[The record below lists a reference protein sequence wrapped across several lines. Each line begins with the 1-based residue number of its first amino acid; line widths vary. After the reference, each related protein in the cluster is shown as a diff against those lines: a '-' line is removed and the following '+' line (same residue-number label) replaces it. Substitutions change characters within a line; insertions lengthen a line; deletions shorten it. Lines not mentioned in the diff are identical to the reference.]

1 MPSEPDIT
9 LLDRPAALRWLLA
22 TRPAFLLLA
31 VVAVA
36 IGLAA
41 AGRETDIEPL
51 GAGLTLLGAVLFHAA
66 VNVDNDYFDAING
79 SDADNPGR
87 LFPFTGGSRMIQ
99 NGVLSL
105 AQTRHLALGLYVAT
119 AAAGLFLVAKTGPW
133 LLGLGLLGALLGW
146 AYSAPPLVL
155 ASRGLGEMVVGA
167 GFGLLIPVGAA
178 LVQRGAPMVDAV
190 WAGAGFA
197 AMVTAILL
205 INEFPDREADRRA
218 GKRNLIVRLGPRR
231 GRWLYATALLLAAL
245 LPLALVLENRVPAT
259 TLLCLAALIPALPA
273 LVGVWRYAER
283 PERLTPA
290 IGATITAALGY
301 GVLTILGLSIS

>member
-31 VVAVA
+31 IVAA
-36 IGLAA
+36 GIGLAA
-41 AGRETDIEPL
+41 SARDGGIDALT
-51 GAGLTLLGAVLFHAA
+51 AGLTLLGAVLFHAA
-66 VNVDNDYFDAING
+66 VNVDNDYFDARNG
-79 SDADNPGR
+79 SDAANTRR

-99 NGVLSL
+99 NGVLTPP
-105 AQTRHLALGLYVAT
+105 QTRRLALGLYASTTIV
-119 AAAGLFLVAKTGPW
+119 GLALVVMTGPA
-133 LLGLGLLGALLGW
+133 LLLLGLLGVALGW
-146 AYSAPPLVL
+146 AYSAPPLAL
-155 ASRGLGEMVVGA
+155 AGRGVGEITVGT
-167 GFGLLIPVGAA
+167 GFGLLIPLGAD
-178 LVQRGAPMVDAV
+178 LVQRGTLAADAV

-197 AMVTAILL
+197 AMATAILL
-205 INEFPDREADRRA
+205 INEFPDREADRQA

-231 GRWLYATALLLAAL
+231 GRWLYAVALLLAAL
-245 LPLALVLENRVPAT
+245 LPLALVLGNRVPAT

-301 GVLTILGLSIS
+301 GVLTILGLSIG